1 MSDKGLLLVMI
12 DVPAEHEAEL
22 NRWYDEEHF
31 PERMACD
38 GILNGRRMSA
48 VEGGPKYLAYYDLE
62 SPAVL
67 QAPAYQ
73 KIAARTS
80 WTTRMAGNF
89 TRSMRNVYVEIRP
102 EVVNGPRKT
111 GNGLLLVAIDVAPQH
126 EAELHRW
133 DDEEHARERMAI
145 PGFLRVRRFQ
155 ALEGAPKFL
164 ALYDI
169 ESPEVLE
176 TPEYKYWSGPGTTD
190 FTKRIRAHFN
200 PMMRNV
206 YRQIRASDS
215 RL

>member
-1 MSDKGLLLVMI
+1 MADQGMLLVMI
-12 DVPAEHEAEL
+12 DVKPEHEAEL
-22 NRWYDEEHF
+22 HRWYDEEHF
-31 PERMACD
+31 PERMVCE
-38 GILNGRRMSA
+38 GILNGRWMIA
-48 VEGGPKYLAYYDLE
+48 TEGDPKYLAYYDLE
-62 SPAVL
+62 TPAVL

-73 KIAARTS
+73 KISARMP
-80 WTTRMAGNF
+80 WTAEVSRHF

-102 EVVNGPRKT
+102 EVGNGPRKT
-111 GNGLLLVAIDVAPQH
+111 GTGLLLVAIDVAPEH

-133 DDEEHARERMAI
+133 YDEEHVRERMAI

-155 ALEGAPKFL
+155 ALEGGPKFL

-190 FTKRIRAHFN
+190 FTKRIRQHFN
-200 PMMRNV
+200 PIIRNV